1 LRNEVFDEKA
11 TTGFILKKPLDK
23 TKLLDTINV
32 LLATR
37 VQPTAVVT

>member
-1 LRNEVFDEKA
+1 LRNEAFDEKITA
-11 TTGFILKKPLDK
+11 GFVLKKPLDK

-37 VQPTAVVT
+37 VPPAAVVR